1 MAIKVLIADDHPVF
15 RAGIRSILEKDNE
28 IQIVGEAK
36 DGEEAI
42 NMAKKLHPDIVI
54 MDISMPDID
63 GIEATKQILS
73 MDQPNCKMMALSI
86 HSGKRF
92 VKAMLE
98 AGASGYVLKDSVPDE
113 LLTAITKIS
122 QGNMYLSSSITSV
135 ALEKDIQEVD
145 EADIH
150 SSALLQ
156 TKMHRPPMMD
166 DYVMREDIINF
177 LEKNIDKPL
186 SLVSAPAGFG
196 KSVLISQWIDKTHT
210 PHAWIS
216 LDDEHNDPRVFL
228 LYLHAAMEKI
238 FPGSLEKISNVLNAI
253 DIPAFKT
260 LSHTLIN
267 ELDQIDQNFI
277 LIFDDYYMIQNEEI
291 HYLIKE
297 ILKFPPECMHLVLI
311 TRRDPPLPINS
322 LRLNNRVSEIRM
334 HELAFSEFDIISLFQ
349 KWQNVTLNEKTAHSL
364 QEKTEGWIVG
374 LRLASLTLNDLKDM
388 DDIFENFKGDLQIV
402 SEFLV
407 EEVLATQNPKI
418 QDMLLKTS
426 ILDRFSSNLIDA
438 LITSDSDNQ
447 TREVNGDKFIRHLIQ
462 TNLFVIPLD
471 SEGEWFRY
479 HHLFQELLSNQ
490 LKKRYNETEYSEIH
504 FKVARWF
511 EMEGFI
517 DESIEHYL
525 LAGNEVSAANLVVKH
540 AHTEFLKGIS
550 HVYTWLKKL
559 PVSAKEN
566 HPALLLI
573 QAWYAFG
580 QFHLEKIPP
589 LLKKVETL
597 IDEKKLE
604 PRLLAEIKFFRGNF
618 LYWKGDTE
626 ASLIELKHALHL
638 TDTLP
643 IHVRYNT
650 ELILNMGL
658 QRSGAGNAQVQDL
671 QKEIKTLGIS
681 GGYPLAYTF
690 GSLVF
695 VHLLSGNLPKAREV
709 ARQWQIHSTKNKAA
723 YFIAWSHY
731 SQASANLQMFNLD
744 DALLHFKKTIESR
757 FSIDLRV
764 VLDAMASVA
773 LIQHFKNQPEDAK
786 NTINELMEFVSETDD
801 IVDLLIA
808 NSAKARIALLQND
821 LDTALSWVE
830 EFNEKPSFAGMF
842 FWLEVPW
849 ITKAKVL
856 IAKGT
861 TESLKRAIKLL
872 QELVE
877 LADSSN
883 LVYQTIEIKI
893 LLSLAFEKQ
902 KQFDEAM
909 ILLGKAVTLAKSLG
923 WIRPF
928 IEAGPEMSILLKK
941 IRSNEWDDSFVDNV
955 TALINNQKSN
965 KFVSPLPTQI
975 SPAKQYQN
983 TSHETISIREL
994 EIIDFVAQGY
1004 RNKEIARKLYVEEVT
1019 IKKHIYNIFKKLDV
1033 SSRIIMV
1040 QKAKELGI
1048 IDHK

>member
-15 RAGIRSILEKDNE
+15 RAGIRSILEKDHE
-28 IQIVGEAK
+28 IQILGEAK

-73 MDQPNCKMMALSI
+73 MDQPNCKVMALSI

-135 ALEKDIQEVD
+135 ALEKDMQEVD
-145 EADIH
+145 GADIH

-177 LEKNIDKPL
+177 LEENIDKPL
-186 SLVSAPAGFG
+186 SLISAPAGFG
-196 KSVLISQWIDKTHT
+196 KSVLISQWMEQIHT

-216 LDDEHNDPRVFL
+216 LDEEHNDLRVFL
-228 LYLHAAMEKI
+228 LYFQAAMEKI
-238 FPGSLEKISNVLNAI
+238 FPGSLKKISNVLNAI
-253 DIPAFKT
+253 DIPPYKVI
-260 LSHTLIN
+260 SHTLIN
-267 ELDQIDQNFI
+267 ELDQIDQNFV
-277 LIFDDYYMIQNEEI
+277 LVFDDFYKIRNEEI

-297 ILKFPPECMHLVLI
+297 ILQFPPECLHLVLI
-311 TRRDPPLPINS
+311 TRRDPPLPINT
-322 LRLNNRVSEIRM
+322 LRLNNRINEVRM
-334 HELAFSEFDIISLFQ
+334 QELAFSKSDIISLFQ
-349 KWQNVTLNEKTAHSL
+349 KWKDFTLDEKTARSL
-364 QEKTEGWIVG
+364 HEKTEGWIIG
-374 LRLASLTLNDLKDM
+374 LRLASLTLKNLKDM
-388 DDIFENFKGDLQIV
+388 DNIFENLRGDLQMV

-407 EEVLATQNPKI
+407 EEVLSSQNAEI
-418 QDMLLKTS
+418 QEMLLKTS
-426 ILDRFSSNLIDA
+426 VLDRFSENLIDT
-438 LITSDSDNQ
+438 LITSDKDNSPA
-447 TREVNGDKFIRHLIQ
+447 EVNGDKFIRHLIQ

-471 SEGEWFRY
+471 TEGVWFRY

-490 LKKRYNETEYSEIH
+490 LMKRYNETEYSEIH

-525 LAGNEVSAANLVVKH
+525 LAGNEVSAANLVEKH
-540 AHTEFLKGIS
+540 AHTEFLKGVS
-550 HVYTWLKKL
+550 HVDTWLKKL

-580 QFHLEKIPP
+580 QFHLEKIPA
-589 LLKKVETL
+589 LLEKAMAL
-597 IDEKKLE
+597 IDEKTTD
-604 PRLLAEIKFFRGNF
+604 PQILAEINFFQGNF
-618 LYWKGDTE
+618 LYWMGDTGE
-626 ASLIELKHALHL
+626 SIKMLKHALNL
-638 TDTLP
+638 EDTLP
-643 IHVRYNT
+643 VHVRCNA
-650 ELILNMGL
+650 ELILNMAL
-658 QRSGAGNAQVQDL
+658 QRSGAGNSQIQDL
-671 QKEIKTLGIS
+671 QKEIKMLGIG

-709 ARQWQIHSTKNKAA
+709 ARQWQIHSTKSKAA
-723 YFIAWSHY
+723 YFIAWSHF

-744 DALLHFKKTIESR
+744 DALLQFKKAIESR
-757 FSIDLRV
+757 YSIDLRV

-773 LIQHFKNQPEDAK
+773 LIQHFNNQQEDAK
-786 NTINELMEFVSETDD
+786 NSINELMEFVSETGDP
-801 IVDLLIA
+801 VDLLIA

-821 LDTALSWVE
+821 LDTALSWAE
-830 EFNEKPSFAGMF
+830 EFTEKPTFAGMF

-861 TESLKRAIKLL
+861 TESLKRAVELL